1 MAVISALDRKALRDL
16 WQMKGQAVAIAMVIG
31 CGVALFTLSRS
42 MLHSLE
48 LTQST
53 YYQRFHFAE
62 VFASLKR
69 APDALRDRIAE
80 IPGVARVETRIVV
93 GVNLSVPGLPE
104 PATGRIVSVP
114 DTHESLL
121 NQLYLRRG
129 SLLTPGAMIRF
140 WQARHSPRPTIWKWA
155 IRFLPSLMVA

>member
-1 MAVISALDRKALRDL
+1 
-16 WQMKGQAVAIAMVIG
+16 MKGQAVAIALVIG
-31 CGVALFTLSRS
+31 CGIALFTLSRS

-48 LTQST
+48 LTQVT

-93 GVNLSVPGLPE
+93 GVNLSVPGL
-104 PATGRIVSVP
+104 A
-114 DTHESLL
+114 
-121 NQLYLRRG
+121 
-129 SLLTPGAMIRF
+129 
-140 WQARHSPRPTIWKWA
+140 
-155 IRFLPSLMVA
+155 